1 MPAIERLASYPD
13 RDSLQCPDN
22 MAAPVEVR
30 VSSELFEPGVVGLF
44 RPILVLPQGMMEQ
57 LSGSQLEAVLAHEM
71 CHVRRRDNLTSTIQM
86 AVEAAF
92 WFHPA
97 VWWIGARLLEE
108 RERACDEAALHLGT
122 EPKFYAETILRICR
136 LYTESPIACVAG
148 MAGADLRKRIESIIK
163 NRIGQRL
170 TTGRKILLTA
180 AASLAVAGP
189 VSVGMMDV
197 TPMLRAQSGSGPTQ
211 TPTQGSRPEFE
222 VASIKPSVIP
232 PDGRVTVT
240 METQGGRFR
249 ATHEPLINLIAFA
262 YNVHLFQIS
271 GAPNWVSSLENG
283 YEIDAKARA
292 AISID
297 ESRRMLQSLLA
308 DRARLKLRSE
318 KKELAV
324 YELSVG
330 KNGSKLR
337 AAAPPGPGDRS
348 GTFGRAGMLIG
359 IKTSMEQLTGVL
371 SMRLDR
377 PVLNKTGINGHFDFN
392 FEYAPDNQPESAAP
406 SIFTA
411 LQEQIGLQL
420 EPARRPVEILTIE
433 RIEKP
438 GEN

>member
-1 MPAIERLASYPD
+1 
-13 RDSLQCPDN
+13 
-22 MAAPVEVR
+22 
-30 VSSELFEPGVVGLF
+30 
-44 RPILVLPQGMMEQ
+44 
-57 LSGSQLEAVLAHEM
+57 
-71 CHVRRRDNLTSTIQM
+71 
-86 AVEAAF
+86 
-92 WFHPA
+92 
-97 VWWIGARLLEE
+97 
-108 RERACDEAALHLGT
+108 
-122 EPKFYAETILRICR
+122 
-136 LYTESPIACVAG
+136 

-292 AISID
+292 AISKD

-308 DRARLKLRSE
+308 DRAGLGGC
-318 KKELAV
+318 A
-324 YELSVG
+324 
-330 KNGSKLR
+330 
-337 AAAPPGPGDRS
+337 S
-348 GTFGRAGMLIG
+348 GTRRSFRHVRQGRRAYWNKNVNGTANGCFIDEAGPACI
-359 IKTSMEQLTGVL
+359 EQ
-371 SMRLDR
+371 D
-377 PVLNKTGINGHFDFN
+377 GHQWSF
-392 FEYAPDNQPESAAP
+392 
-406 SIFTA
+406 
-411 LQEQIGLQL
+411 
-420 EPARRPVEILTIE
+420 
-433 RIEKP
+433 
-438 GEN
+438 